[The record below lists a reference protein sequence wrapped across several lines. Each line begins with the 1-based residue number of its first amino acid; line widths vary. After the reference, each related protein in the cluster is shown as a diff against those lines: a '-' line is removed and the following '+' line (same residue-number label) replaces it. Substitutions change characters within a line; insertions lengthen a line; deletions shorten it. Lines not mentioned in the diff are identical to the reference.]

1 MGDPDL
7 KQVRSGY
14 ARGQEA
20 AGERGQARISAASR
34 NNWDRSP
41 LRLADRTPNEL
52 CCSSERALG
61 KLIRFV
67 ACDAAVKALL
77 VMFFFMVGQYPA
89 LLATITGSPVLVAYG
104 LLISSKDKACL
115 SVGME
120 AGSCAPCCRA

>member
-20 AGERGQARISAASR
+20 AGERGQARISVASR

-41 LRLADRTPNEL
+41 FRLADRTPNEFY
-52 CCSSERALG
+52 CPSERALG

-67 ACDAAVKALL
+67 TCDGGEA
-77 VMFFFMVGQYPA
+77 
-89 LLATITGSPVLVAYG
+89 LVAVTKLDG
-104 LLISSKDKACL
+104 EGIQASEVDMLNRLWLSELIFASIQPCGNLFQSVRSSQVRIAYL
-115 SVGME
+115 S
-120 AGSCAPCCRA
+120 